1 MKLKIENFIDGKF
14 TTPRNGTYLDN
25 HNPAT
30 GKVTTKIPNSDNE
43 DVELAVKAARKALPS
58 WSDLPRIKRVEWL
71 RKIAKALEL
80 RKDDIALTESMDT
93 GKPISLA
100 KRVDASRSIS
110 NFEFFAEH
118 AEKLV
123 DEEYEMA
130 DATNYVIRKPVG
142 VVGLITPWNLPLYLL
157 TWKIAPALVMGNTIV
172 AKPSELTPL
181 TANLLCEVLTS
192 IQFPSGV
199 INVIHGLGPSAG
211 QAILE
216 HPQIKA
222 ISFTGGTS
230 TGKIVAQT
238 AAPMFKKLSLEL
250 GGKNATIILDDADLP
265 TAAKGAA
272 RAAFT
277 NSGQVCLC
285 GSRILIDSK
294 IYDEF
299 MPLLIKE
306 VKAMKVGNPAEENT
320 DIGSVISHPHMKK
333 VLSYIDL
340 AKQEGGK
347 IATGGG
353 RIILPKPNSNGA
365 FIEPTIVEGLS
376 IDSRCATEEIFGPFA
391 SVHQFT
397 SDDEAV
403 RMANITEYGLAGSV
417 WTSDLTRGKSLA
429 EKIESG
435 ILWVNTWLHRD
446 LRTPFGGVKN
456 SGVGREGGDWS
467 LNFFSE
473 LTNVCVKDE

>member
-1 MKLKIENFIDGKF
+1 MQINNFIGGKF
-14 TTPRNGTYLDN
+14 VPPLNGNYLDN

-30 GKVTTKIPNSDNE
+30 GEITSKIADSSRE
-43 DVELAVKAARKALPS
+43 DVELAVMAAQNALHHWAS
-58 WSDLPRIKRVEWL
+58 FSTHERIDWL

-80 RKDDIALTESMDT
+80 RKDEIASVESIDT
-93 GKPISLA
+93 GKPIGLA
-100 KRVDASRSIS
+100 KRVDAARSVS
-110 NFEFFAEH
+110 NFEFFADH
-118 AEKLV
+118 AENLIDK
-123 DEEYEMA
+123 EYRMA
-130 DATNYVIRKPVG
+130 DATNYVSRKPVG
-142 VVGLITPWNLPLYLL
+142 IVGLITPWNLPLYLL

-181 TANLLCEVLTS
+181 TANLLGEVLVS
-192 IQFPSGV
+192 IRFPPGV
-199 INVIHGLGPSAG
+199 INVVHGLGPNAG

-230 TGKIVAQT
+230 TGRIVAEI
-238 AAPMFKKLSLEL
+238 AAPKFKKLSLEL
-250 GGKNATIILDDADLP
+250 GGKNATIILDDADL
-265 TAAKGAA
+265 TIAAKGAA

-299 MPLLIKE
+299 MPLFINE
-306 VKAMKVGNPAEENT
+306 VEAMKVGNPSAEDTE
-320 DIGSVISHPHMKK
+320 IGSVISLAHMEK

-347 IATGGG
+347 VATGG
-353 RIILPKPNSNGA
+353 RRLNLPEPNSYGA
-365 FIEPTIVEGLS
+365 FISPTVVEGLR

-391 SVHQFT
+391 SVHRFT
-397 SDDEAV
+397 DDNEAV
-403 RMANITEYGLAGSV
+403 RMANITEYGLAGSI
-417 WTSDLTRGKSLA
+417 WTSDLTRGKSVA
-429 EKIESG
+429 EKIDSG
-435 ILWVNTWLHRD
+435 VLWVNTWLHRD
-446 LRTPFGGVKN
+446 LRTPFGGLKN
-456 SGVGREGGDWS
+456 SGIGREGGDWS

-473 LTNVCVKDE
+473 LTNICVKDD

>member
-30 GKVTTKIPNSDNE
+30 GKVTTKIPNSDNQ
-43 DVELAVKAARKALPS
+43 DVELAVKAALKALPS
-58 WSDLPRIKRVEWL
+58 WADLPRIKRVEWL

-80 RKDDIALTESMDT
+80 RKDDIAMTESMDT

-100 KRVDASRSIS
+100 KRVDASRSIA

-123 DEEYEMA
+123 DEEYEMS
-130 DATNYVIRKPVG
+130 DAINYVIRKPVG

-230 TGKIVAQT
+230 TGKVVAQT

-285 GSRILIDSK
+285 GSRILVDSK

-299 MPLLIKE
+299 MLLLVRE
-306 VKAMKVGNPAEENT
+306 VKAMKVGNPTKENT
-320 DIGSVISHPHMKK
+320 DIGSVISHTHMEK
-333 VLSYIDL
+333 VLSYIGL

-347 IATGGG
+347 IAIGGG
-353 RIILPKPNSNGA
+353 RIILPEPNSNGA

-376 IDSRCATEEIFGPFA
+376 IDSRCATEEIFGPVA
-391 SVHQFT
+391 SVHRFT

-417 WTSDLTRGKSLA
+417 WTSDLSRGKSLA

>member
-1 MKLKIENFIDGKF
+1 MKLQIENFIDGKF

-25 HNPAT
+25 YNPAT
-30 GKVTTKIPNSDNE
+30 GEVITKIPNSDNQ
-43 DVELAVKAARKALPS
+43 DVELAVKAAQKALPS
-58 WSDLPRIKRVEWL
+58 WADLPRIKRVEWL

-80 RKDDIALTESMDT
+80 RKDDIAMTESMDT

-100 KRVDASRSIS
+100 KRVDASRSIA

-306 VKAMKVGNPAEENT
+306 VKAMKVGNPAKENT
-320 DIGSVISHPHMKK
+320 DIGSVISHTHMEK
-333 VLSYIDL
+333 VLSYVDL

-376 IDSRCATEEIFGPFA
+376 IDSRCATEEIFGPVA

>member
-1 MKLKIENFIDGKF
+1 MKLQIENFIDGKF
-14 TTPRNGTYLDN
+14 ITPSNGTYLDN
-25 HNPAT
+25 YNPAT
-30 GKVTTKIPNSDNE
+30 GEVITKIPNSDNE
-43 DVELAVKAARKALPS
+43 DVELAVKAAQKALPS
-58 WSDLPRIKRVEWL
+58 WADLPRIKRVEWL

-80 RKDDIALTESMDT
+80 RKDDIAVTESMDT

-100 KRVDASRSIS
+100 KRVDASRSIA

-123 DEEYEMA
+123 DEEYEMT
-130 DATNYVIRKPVG
+130 DAINYVVRKPVG

-265 TAAKGAA
+265 TAAQQVAQGA
-272 RAAFT
+272 
-277 NSGQVCLC
+277 
-285 GSRILIDSK
+285 
-294 IYDEF
+294 
-299 MPLLIKE
+299 
-306 VKAMKVGNPAEENT
+306 NPA
-320 DIGSVISHPHMKK
+320 SHME
-333 VLSYIDL
+333 V
-340 AKQEGGK
+340 
-347 IATGGG
+347 
-353 RIILPKPNSNGA
+353 
-365 FIEPTIVEGLS
+365 V
-376 IDSRCATEEIFGPFA
+376 
-391 SVHQFT
+391 
-397 SDDEAV
+397 
-403 RMANITEYGLAGSV
+403 
-417 WTSDLTRGKSLA
+417 
-429 EKIESG
+429 
-435 ILWVNTWLHRD
+435 
-446 LRTPFGGVKN
+446 
-456 SGVGREGGDWS
+456 
-467 LNFFSE
+467 
-473 LTNVCVKDE
+473 

>member
-1 MKLKIENFIDGKF
+1 MV
-14 TTPRNGTYLDN
+14 TYLDN

-30 GKVTTKIPNSDNE
+30 GKVTTKIPNSDNQ
-43 DVELAVKAARKALPS
+43 DVELAVKAAQKALPS
-58 WSDLPRIKRVEWL
+58 WADLPRIKRVEWL

-80 RKDDIALTESMDT
+80 RKDDIAMTESMDT

-100 KRVDASRSIS
+100 KRVDASRSIA

-238 AAPMFKKLSLEL
+238 AAPMFKKLSL
-250 GGKNATIILDDADLP
+250 
-265 TAAKGAA
+265 
-272 RAAFT
+272 
-277 NSGQVCLC
+277 S
-285 GSRILIDSK
+285 
-294 IYDEF
+294 
-299 MPLLIKE
+299 
-306 VKAMKVGNPAEENT
+306 
-320 DIGSVISHPHMKK
+320 
-333 VLSYIDL
+333 
-340 AKQEGGK
+340 
-347 IATGGG
+347 
-353 RIILPKPNSNGA
+353 
-365 FIEPTIVEGLS
+365 
-376 IDSRCATEEIFGPFA
+376 
-391 SVHQFT
+391 
-397 SDDEAV
+397 
-403 RMANITEYGLAGSV
+403 
-417 WTSDLTRGKSLA
+417 
-429 EKIESG
+429 
-435 ILWVNTWLHRD
+435 
-446 LRTPFGGVKN
+446 
-456 SGVGREGGDWS
+456 
-467 LNFFSE
+467 
-473 LTNVCVKDE
+473 